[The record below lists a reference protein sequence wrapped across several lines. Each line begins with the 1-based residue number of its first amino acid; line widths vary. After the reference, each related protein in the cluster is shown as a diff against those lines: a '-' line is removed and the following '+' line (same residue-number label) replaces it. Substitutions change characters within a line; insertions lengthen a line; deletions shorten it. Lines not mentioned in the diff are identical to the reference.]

1 MRAAATGI
9 ATASD
14 NTGTFRKAARSIAMS
29 DRSSVPVLPGHARL
43 GTAEIR
49 IDGPA
54 KVTGQAPYAGDMRLP
69 GMAHAKLVR
78 SPIARGRITAI
89 GRAAVL
95 ALPGILDVLT
105 FAEVG
110 EAVRPV
116 GHVMAGGW
124 TNSTARPL
132 ASAEVR
138 YGGQIVAVVVGE
150 TLETASAGAAALI
163 VDYAAEPHVSR
174 LEDAEAPPIPL
185 GQLQE
190 TYEDRAVGNLEAAL
204 TAAAH
209 VVDQRYTTPIQHHN
223 PIELPSTICFWS
235 GDDLTVWEPTRFVN
249 AAQHGLAAQ
258 LGIEPEHVRV
268 IAQTIGGHFGS
279 KLALSQHTVLCALA
293 AKRTGRP
300 VHLEIGRRDAFT
312 IANHRTET
320 RHHIR
325 LGADRDGRFVALGH
339 DAETVTSQ
347 FDDFAMEGT
356 DVSTGLYACSAIAAT
371 EQVVRV
377 DRNTPGPMRAPP
389 EVPFLFALESAVD
402 EMAAALAIDPI
413 LLRRRND
420 TLVDPVTGHPFTT
433 RLLMRC
439 FDVGA
444 EAFGWRAGPPRS
456 HARREGDWL
465 VGQGCA
471 AAARPVKIAPARI
484 RVTRTPDAALIE
496 TAHHEIG
503 NGIATVL
510 AMMASER
517 LDLPI
522 AAIEVRLGD
531 TALPAAGLSGGSS
544 TTTSLA
550 NALGQACTVLRGRLS
565 GVAEIG
571 FVPPGAD
578 VDALRKLDQG
588 KMTLATPPAGKLAW
602 AFGAHF
608 VEVRVHASTC
618 EIQVRRH
625 VAAFAAGR
633 ILNPLTARSQ
643 LLGGMVWGHGSALLE
658 ETMVDPRTG
667 TYVNEDLADYLVPT
681 AADIGE
687 LTALTVVD
695 EDREA
700 DGEGVKG
707 LGEIGII
714 GANAAIANAV
724 FDATGHRIRTLPIRI
739 EALL

>member
-1 MRAAATGI
+1 MTDRPSVAAPPRRA
-9 ATASD
+9 
-14 NTGTFRKAARSIAMS
+14 
-29 DRSSVPVLPGHARL
+29 VL
-43 GTAEIR
+43 GTSETR
-49 IDGPA
+49 VDGPD
-54 KVTGQAPYAGDMRLP
+54 KVSGRAPYAGDMRLP
-69 GMAHAKLVR
+69 GMVHARLVR
-78 SPIARGRITAI
+78 SPIARGRITAT

-116 GHVMAGGW
+116 EHVMAGGW
-124 TNSTARPL
+124 ANSTARPL
-132 ASAEVR
+132 ASPEIR
-138 YGGQIVAVVVGE
+138 YCGQIVALVVGE
-150 TLETASAGAAALI
+150 TLEAANAGAGALKI
-163 VDYAAEPHVSR
+163 DYAAEPHVVR
-174 LEDAEAPPIPL
+174 LEDADTPPIPL

-190 TYEDRAVGNLEAAL
+190 DYEDRATGNLEAAL
-204 TAAAH
+204 AAAAH

-223 PIELPSTICFWS
+223 PIELPGTICLWS

-249 AAQHGLAAQ
+249 AARHGLAAQ
-258 LGIEPEHVRV
+258 LGIAPERVRV
-268 IAQTIGGHFGS
+268 VAQTIGGHFGS
-279 KLALSQHTVLCALA
+279 KLALSQHTALCALA
-293 AKRTGRP
+293 ARRTGRP
-300 VHLEIGRRDAFT
+300 VHLEIGRRDSFT

-347 FDDFAMEGT
+347 FDDFAMAGT
-356 DVSTGLYACSAIAAT
+356 DVSTALYACPAIAAT
-371 EQVVRV
+371 ERVVRV

-413 LLRRRND
+413 ELRRRND

-433 RLLMRC
+433 RALMRC
-439 FDVGA
+439 FDAGA
-444 EAFGWRAGPPRS
+444 GAFDWRAGPPRS
-456 HARREGDWL
+456 RARRDGAWL

-484 RVTRTPDAALIE
+484 RVTRTPDAATIE

-503 NGIATVL
+503 NGIATLL

-522 AAIEVRLGD
+522 AAIDVRLGD
-531 TALPAAGLSGGSS
+531 TALPAASLSGGSS

-550 NALGQACTVLRGRLS
+550 NALAQACAALRGRTA

-571 FVPPGAD
+571 FVPPAAD
-578 VDALRKLDQG
+578 NGILRKLDQG
-588 KMTLATPPAGKLAW
+588 RMSLATPQKGRLAW

-608 VEVRVHASTC
+608 VEVRVHAATC
-618 EIQVRRH
+618 EIQLRRH
-625 VAAFAAGR
+625 VGAFAAGR

-658 ETMVDPRTG
+658 ETIIDPRTG
-667 TYVNEDLADYLVPT
+667 AYVNDDLAEYLVPT
-681 AADIGE
+681 AADVGE
-687 LTALTVVD
+687 LTALTVPD
-695 EDREA
+695 DDREA
-700 DGEGVKG
+700 DAEGVKG

-724 FDATGHRIRTLPIRI
+724 FDATGHRIRALPIRI